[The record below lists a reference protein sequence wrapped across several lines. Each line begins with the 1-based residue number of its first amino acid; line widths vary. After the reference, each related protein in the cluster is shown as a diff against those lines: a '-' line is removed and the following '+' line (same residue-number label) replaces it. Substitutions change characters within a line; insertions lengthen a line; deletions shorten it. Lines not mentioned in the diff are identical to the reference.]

1 MTKIQKDK
9 TQQEGWRTRVNSSCQ
24 GGVIMLKDRKAE
36 RQEDKTQKHKERTT
50 VNRSCQG
57 DMEASKTSSQIVCS
71 KV

>member
-1 MTKIQKDK
+1 
-9 TQQEGWRTRVNSSCQ
+9 
-24 GGVIMLKDRKAE
+24 MLKDRKAE